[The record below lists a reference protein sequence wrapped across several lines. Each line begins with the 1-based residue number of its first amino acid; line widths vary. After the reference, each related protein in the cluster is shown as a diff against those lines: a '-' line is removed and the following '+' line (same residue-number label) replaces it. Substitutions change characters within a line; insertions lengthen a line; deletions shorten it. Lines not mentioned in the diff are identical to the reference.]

1 MDGWVP
7 IERSSSVTD
16 RRAHGTAP
24 RSTRHARLVPIN
36 SLGWF
41 PRTTT
46 SPANR
51 GGTGGSMTDARLLQ
65 PGFTPVVGRACVAQR
80 HRVAVFVATAPD
92 AAHQGA
98 QPRSEIDAVDGTA
111 AMPLRLLGQHQIL
124 EIEIGV

>member
-1 MDGWVP
+1 MAGC
-7 IERSSSVTD
+7 RSSGRPPSLIV
-16 RRAHGTAP
+16 GPTAP
-24 RSTRHARLVPIN
+24 HHGRPATHVWCRIN
-36 SLGWF
+36 SLDWF

-98 QPRSEIDAVDGTA
+98 QPRSEID
-111 AMPLRLLGQHQIL
+111 
-124 EIEIGV
+124 